1 MPNKI
6 KRAIYVSMTEKI
18 LENLLLY
25 RKYVILNTECVSVV
39 MLDPLIMTKIEFF
52 RATSKN
58 RVIDDKEGAISITK
72 SNLE

>member
-1 MPNKI
+1 M
-6 KRAIYVSMTEKI
+6 SMTEKI
-18 LENLLLY
+18 QENLLLY

-39 MLDPLIMTKIEFF
+39 MLDPLIMTKIDFF

-58 RVIDDKEGAISITK
+58 RVIGDKEGAISITK